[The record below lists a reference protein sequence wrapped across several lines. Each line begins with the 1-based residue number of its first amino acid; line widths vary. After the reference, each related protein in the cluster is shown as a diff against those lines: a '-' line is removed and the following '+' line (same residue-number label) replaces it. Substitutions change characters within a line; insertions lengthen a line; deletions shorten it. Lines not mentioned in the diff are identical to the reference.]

1 MSDEEKLLDVSA
13 PEEPTTEAETP
24 SHLAI
29 EAEDENVPASE
40 PEKPKL
46 ERPPHIPDQF
56 FNEKTGETNVE
67 GLAKAYDE
75 IRNLVAKGKHK
86 VPDDGRY
93 DLSDIPD
100 IDSEDETL
108 TSFLEIAKE
117 ESLSQSAVE
126 KITKFYLDTN
136 KVAVEEAETSKAAE
150 IEKLGRNA
158 EKIIASTGH
167 WLTRLSE
174 SGVLSAPE
182 LEALVGASQHAVFVS
197 ALDKIR
203 KSYNEPSIP
212 TVNQSI
218 APSSITLDDIQSM
231 MSDPRYG
238 VDMGYTKGV
247 ERKVHEMHGE
257 EYRSHNIA

>member
-1 MSDEEKLLDVSA
+1 MNETDETLLDVTP
-13 PEEPTTEAETP
+13 PEEPSPEVETP
-24 SHLAI
+24 THLAKDP
-29 EAEDENVPASE
+29 EDENVRTPE
-40 PEKPKL
+40 PTKTAV
-46 ERPPHIPDQF
+46 ERPSHIPATF
-56 FNEKTGETNVE
+56 WNEETGETDID

-93 DLSDIPD
+93 DLSDISG
-100 IDSEDETL
+100 IDHEDETL
-108 TSFLEIAKE
+108 TSFLEIAKD
-117 ESLSQSAVE
+117 ESLSQAAVE
-126 KITKFYLDTN
+126 RITKFYLETN
-136 KVAVEEAETSKAAE
+136 QAADEEMQLSKQAE

-158 EKIIASTGH
+158 ERIIASTGS
-167 WLTRLSE
+167 WLNRLSE

-182 LEALVGASQHAVFVS
+182 LEALVGASRHAVFVS

-203 KSYNEPSIP
+203 KSYNEPGIP

-218 APSSITLDDIQSM
+218 EPSSITLDDIQSM
-231 MSDPRYG
+231 MADPRYG

-257 EYRSHNIA
+257 EYAHGSS